1 MTNSPQA
8 PTAYHPWT
16 TFAAAREE
24 ARIRGDRR
32 VGTEHLL
39 LGLLRDPEIETVMH
53 VTLESAR
60 EALKSLDRHAL
71 ATIGV
76 SAAFES
82 LVQPDRALPK
92 KPTAKELWKVRD
104 RLRLTPSAKAVL
116 QEAARPMRRRQH
128 ITAQQVLLALLENR
142 EPDPAAVLLDALGV
156 DIVEARR
163 RLVVPANE

>member
-8 PTAYHPWT
+8 TTAYHPWT
-16 TFAAAREE
+16 TYAAAREE

-39 LGLLRDPEIETVMH
+39 LALLRDPEIEMVMH

-60 EALKSLDRHAL
+60 EALKLLDRDAL
-71 ATIGV
+71 AAIGV
-76 SAAFES
+76 TAEFES
-82 LVQPDRALPK
+82 PVQPDRALPK

-104 RLRLTPSAKAVL
+104 RLRLTPAAKAVL

-128 ITAQQVLLALLENR
+128 ITAQQVVLALMENR
-142 EPDPAAVLLDALGV
+142 EPDPAACLLDALGV
-156 DIVEARR
+156 DVVAVRAR
-163 RLVVPANE
+163 LDVASAE

>member
-8 PTAYHPWT
+8 TTAYHPWT
-16 TFAAAREE
+16 TYAAAREE

-39 LGLLRDPEIETVMH
+39 LALLRDPEIEMVLH

-60 EALKSLDRHAL
+60 EALKLLDRNAL
-71 ATIGV
+71 AAIGV
-76 SAAFES
+76 TAEFES
-82 LVQPDRALPK
+82 PVQLDRALPK

-104 RLRLTPSAKAVL
+104 RLRLTPAAKAVL

-128 ITAQQVLLALLENR
+128 ITAQQVVLALMENR
-142 EPDPAAVLLDALGV
+142 EPDPAACLLDALGV
-156 DIVEARR
+156 DVVAVRAR
-163 RLVVPANE
+163 LDVASAE